1 MYSRCEPFNLHAH
14 EMFFCVWAYSV
25 FLHDNFS
32 FITLNASHLYLTS
45 MVSNQHF
52 MGIAKPPCRAQIA
65 QWLQAKHGL
74 HQWKRGIRCA
84 KVLGGRTK
92 TSWWILEGK
101 VKKQAV
107 SVNHRLWVR
116 GREWACLDSS
126 VAEWLSKSHSTRTT
140 NVSYSL
146 STEVS
151 ICTLWKCKSGTL
163 EPYTLQHN
171 VSARFP
177 AHW

>member
-1 MYSRCEPFNLHAH
+1 MPLICIWHLWSAISISWALQSPPAEPKLLSG
-14 EMFFCVWAYSV
+14 YRLSTV
-25 FLHDNFS
+25 FTNGKGELD
-32 FITLNASHLYLTS
+32 
-45 MVSNQHF
+45 VP
-52 MGIAKPPCRAQIA
+52 KC
-65 QWLQAKHGL
+65 W
-74 HQWKRGIRCA
+74 
-84 KVLGGRTK
+84 GGRTK